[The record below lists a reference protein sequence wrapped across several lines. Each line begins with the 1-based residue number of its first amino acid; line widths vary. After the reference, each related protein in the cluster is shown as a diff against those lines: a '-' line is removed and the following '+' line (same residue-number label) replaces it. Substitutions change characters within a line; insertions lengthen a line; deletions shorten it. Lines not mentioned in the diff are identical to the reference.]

1 MKTVAVIPARYGST
15 RFEGKPLAL
24 IAGRSMIERVFSSVR
39 QSPSVDEV
47 IVATDDQR
55 IVAAVERFG
64 GRAVMTSDRHRSG
77 TDRVNEVAEQLGLA
91 PDDILINVQGDQPLV
106 QSACFDEVIQPLRQ
120 DPELGMSTLAIRI
133 SNERE
138 YHDPK
143 DCKVI
148 LDQRGFALYFSR
160 APIPFV
166 RDPDDPLICYKHLGI
181 YAYRRSFLALFSRLA
196 SGPLEKAEKL
206 EQLRALEH
214 GHPIKVAL
222 TRFDSPEVDLPRD
235 IARIEKILAGQKGD
249 RP

>member
-15 RFEGKPLAL
+15 RFKGKPLAL
-24 IAGRSMIERVFSSVR
+24 IAGRSMIERVYCSVS
-39 QSPSVDEV
+39 QSRSVNEV

-64 GRAVMTSDRHRSG
+64 GKAAMTSDRHRSG

-91 PDDILINVQGDQPLV
+91 RDDILINVQGDQPLV
-106 QSACFDEVIQPLRQ
+106 QSACFDEVVRPLVE

-143 DCKVI
+143 DCKVT

-166 RDPDDPLICYKHLGI
+166 RDPGDPLICYKHLGI
-181 YAYRRSFLALFSRLA
+181 YAYRRSFLALFSQLD
-196 SGPLEKAEKL
+196 SGPLETTEKL

-214 GHPIKVAL
+214 GHPIKVVL

-235 IARIEKILAGQKGD
+235 IARIEKLLAGQNGD

>member
-15 RFEGKPLAL
+15 RFKGKPLAL
-24 IAGRSMIERVFSSVR
+24 IAGRSMIERVYCSVR
-39 QSPSVDEV
+39 RSRSVNEV

-55 IVAAVERFG
+55 IVDAVERFG
-64 GRAVMTSDRHRSG
+64 GKAAMTSDRHRSG

-91 PDDILINVQGDQPLV
+91 RDDILINVQGDQPLV
-106 QSACFDEVIQPLRQ
+106 QSACFDEVVQPLVE

-133 SNERE
+133 SNDRE
-138 YHDPK
+138 YRDPK
-143 DCKVI
+143 DCKVT

-166 RDPDDPLICYKHLGI
+166 RDPGDPLICYKHLGI
-181 YAYRRSFLALFSRLA
+181 YAYRRSFLALFSQLD
-196 SGPLEKAEKL
+196 SGPLEKTEKL

-214 GHPIKVAL
+214 GHPIKVVL

-235 IARIEKILAGQKGD
+235 IARIEKLLAGQNGD